1 MAAGD
6 PGSDAS
12 TTDLSPGA
20 LFGNYAI
27 VRKLGEGGMGA
38 VYEARRQ
45 GLNKRVALKVLT
57 LGGNPAVTARFVQEA
72 RISASL
78 EHPNVADCFDVGEHE
93 GVPYLALEFLDGET
107 LGARMDRGPL
117 GVSEIADVVLPVASA
132 LALAHGHGIGH
143 RDLKPDNIFL
153 ARQLG
158 AVVPK
163 VLDFGIAKARGG
175 TEHQGLTRT
184 ASIMGTPGYMSPEQA
199 RDSKNVGA
207 ASDQFALGVI
217 LWEAVTGRPLFEGD
231 SSLEVLMKVVSQS
244 SPSLRELRPEVDPAF
259 ESVVQTLLEKDP
271 ARRFPSMREV
281 GAALLP
287 FASPEARA
295 RWASEF
301 SERASVP
308 SREVFPVASSVPAP
322 DTVVEAKAP
331 APTPRVAPNTLTPS
345 GTDLTTIRAPRSN
358 ARRGV
363 IVALAACALTALS
376 IGAWLAL
383 RPDPATTVD
392 PRSTTSAL
400 PPPSVIDAPT
410 PPSAPTSRAGAQ
422 PAPAANAIAQSA
434 PATPDPAPAVGRHPR
449 HGPGGRGHGRPGR
462 RRRHVD

>member
-1 MAAGD
+1 MAVDDQGN
-6 PGSDAS
+6 DAS

-117 GVSEIADVVLPVASA
+117 SVSEITDVVLPVASA
-132 LALAHGHGIGH
+132 LALAHGHGVVH

-158 AVVPK
+158 VVVPK

-175 TEHQGLTRT
+175 SEYQGLTRT

-199 RDSKNVGA
+199 RDSKNVGP

-217 LWEAVTGRPLFEGD
+217 LWESVTGRPLFEGD
-231 SSLEVLMKVVSQS
+231 SSIEVLMKVVSQS
-244 SPSLRELRPEVDPAF
+244 SPSLRALRPDVDPAF
-259 ESVVQTLLEKDP
+259 ESVVVTLLEKDA

-301 SERASVP
+301 SERVSVP
-308 SREVFPVASSVPAP
+308 SREVVTVAPIGPAP

-331 APTPRVAPNTLTPS
+331 APTPRLAPNTLSPS
-345 GTDLTTIRAPRSN
+345 GTDLTTIRSPRSN
-358 ARRGV
+358 TRRGV

-383 RPDPATTVD
+383 RPDPTTAVETR
-392 PRSTTSAL
+392 PTASEL
-400 PPPSVIDAPT
+400 PTPSVIDAPT
-410 PPSAPTSRAGAQ
+410 APSTPTSRSVAQ
-422 PAPAANAIAQSA
+422 PAPVANPAAQSA
-434 PATPDPAPAVGRHPR
+434 PAAPDVAPAAGRNPR
-449 HGPGGRGHGRPGR
+449 RGPGGHGRGRAGR